1 MTENTLAPCHWDKP
15 TCHSI
20 SVSATAGGTVNRCHK
35 RDLQVIGHISLMK
48 YKQPVLFSLKKK
60 KHSGWFGP
68 IQQFGKLVK
77 KYSWI
82 PNTSRLSFTF
92 FDSIFSND

>member
-35 RDLQVIGHISLMK
+35 RDLQVIGHLSLMK
-48 YKQPVLFSLKKK
+48 YNKPVLFSLKKK
-60 KHSGWFGP
+60 NILAGLG
-68 IQQFGKLVK
+68 QFSSLGN
-77 KYSWI
+77 W
-82 PNTSRLSFTF
+82 SR
-92 FDSIFSND
+92 SIAGSQTLPD